1 MLPLPDGITQ
11 AGEGVHRCPGC
22 SGEVI
27 YGRTPAGEGVS
38 LTPVLGDRHACQAWQ
53 DLLETLYGDEGGG
66 DGRSTQ
72 FPICP

>member
-11 AGEGVHRCPGC
+11 DGEGIHRCPGC
-22 SGEVI
+22 GGEVI

-53 DLLETLYGDEGGG
+53 NILEALYALEDEAEGV
-66 DGRSTQ
+66 
-72 FPICP
+72 